1 MDKKQQF
8 ATALL
13 TKKINLK
20 FIVFCELASRKL
32 KIYYNSEDINFPK
45 ENQLR
50 FRIDY
55 NQNQVKSYKVSN
67 NWETIDL
74 SEIYFVNAK
83 SSLNVRDNNSLDG
96 NKINKLPYGS
106 LVYLA
111 QENQG
116 ELTITDTD
124 PITGEKNKLKEIE
137 LDQ

>member
-8 ATALL
+8 ASALL
-13 TKKINLK
+13 TKKINLE

-106 LVYLA
+106 
-111 QENQG
+111 
-116 ELTITDTD
+116 
-124 PITGEKNKLKEIE
+124 
-137 LDQ
+137 